1 MYFSAIWRP
10 QDSVFPSRTKIK
22 QSITTVL
29 ENIPGSIFTE
39 CQYCISTA
47 MNKEILLFKKK
58 RS

>member
-29 ENIPGSIFTE
+29 ENIPGSVFTE
-39 CQYCISTA
+39 C
-47 MNKEILLFKKK
+47 
-58 RS
+58 